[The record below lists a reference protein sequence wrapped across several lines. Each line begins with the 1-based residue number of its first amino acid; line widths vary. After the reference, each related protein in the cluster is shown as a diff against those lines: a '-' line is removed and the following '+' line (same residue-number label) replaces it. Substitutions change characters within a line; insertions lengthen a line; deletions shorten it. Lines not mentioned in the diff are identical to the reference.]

1 MYFFFDCSLLMIN
14 LNGSMIWVCP
24 VTEERDY
31 YNYQINYVPRDKVV
45 EVVWLREELEKIGN
59 NDEYITAEDL
69 AKFLKGI
76 MDMIDPYS
84 VEVTVWDD
92 SMGIQLEVKI

>member
-1 MYFFFDCSLLMIN
+1 MYLVYDGPLMRIK
-14 LNGSMIWVCP
+14 LNGAMMGVCP